1 MPRAS
6 LDLRSGR
13 DLKAVSGE
21 WRYAIGLVP
30 GEPNQGL
37 VALSEGSPA
46 RLPDYDDSQWERCE
60 DVADWRA
67 HGLAFI
73 WYRIEITIPDS
84 IGGRNVVGTQ
94 CLFETCID
102 DYGEVWIDGECD
114 LTKGTVQGFNIPQR
128 VVVSADPQPGDK
140 HTIALLA
147 INGPIAAPGGGVF
160 VRFATLAFEWRPPAL
175 G

>member
-6 LDLRSGR
+6 LDLQNVEH
-13 DLKAVSGE
+13 LLIVNGE
-21 WRYAIGLVP
+21 WCYAVGLVP

-46 RLPDYDDSQWERCE
+46 RLPEYDDSEWEACDNLAE
-60 DVADWRA
+60 WRT
-67 HGLAFI
+67 HGLSFI
-73 WYRIEITIPDS
+73 WYRIEVTIPDS
-84 IGGRNVVGTQ
+84 IGGRDVRGTQ

-102 DYGEVWIDGECD
+102 DYGEVWIDGKCD
-114 LTKGTVQGFNIPQR
+114 LTKGAVQGFNTPQR

-147 INGPIAAPGGGVF
+147 INGPIAAPGGAVF
-160 VRFATLAFEWRPPAL
+160 VRYATLAFEWRDSRY
-175 G
+175 